1 MIMKAIRLM
10 ISMAAI
16 AAMTVACSDELE
28 QAGTNQ
34 LALNSSENAVNFST
48 YMGRSS
54 ITRGGA
60 YGSIDTEKLADPNYG
75 FGVFAY
81 QTGVDTYT
89 HYRTQAAKTDRY
101 PNFMYNEHIVG
112 DGAGGWKYA
121 DLRNTKYWPNE
132 VGTEAV
138 DDQNNDSGNDP
149 ATTAGTN
156 GGNVSFFAYAPY
168 ADFDYDANTRIDGI
182 AGQAVNDT
190 NDGATS
196 GIIAFSGNQF
206 NGDRTG
212 KKYSDPFLTYRIST
226 DSKKQVDLLWGT
238 TGKNGENVVGKE
250 QLGQPSENINEYV
263 NGALLK
269 NNHTTTPATIVRPTF
284 NVNTNLTKQ
293 KTNGTVEFA
302 FKHALAKIGGSY
314 IGAGE
319 GDDEDGKTPTNGLMV
334 ILDIDKDGQ
343 ELGGSLQEYAEGAK
357 DGTPYNTKVTINE
370 IVLESEKQLT
380 EAGLKAIKENSTFEY
395 NDTYVEPLSNQGIF
409 NLVTGV
415 WHDVQSVGETSR
427 VQDIVPTDV
436 DLKNDVNNDKDNEK
450 DAVLSNELA
459 EPKAVNWT
467 NDYTKDAFEA
477 LPIGVTTVAK
487 NVYESDAQP
496 FVFMPGS
503 YPIITI
509 TIDYTVRTYDAKL
522 AKKYTEVRQK
532 VTKRLYI
539 LDKIELN
546 KQYNIL
552 MHLGLTSVKFTAS
565 VSDWEVVSATGST
578 TDPGDGSSPI
588 STFDDEVEHVWLPIN
603 VAGIT
608 SVNMGSKDYDVP
620 ADNTITL
627 DEQGTA
633 EGTINLGA
641 ITFTRADGT
650 ELVTNK
656 LSDGSTIETSVTN
669 LTGVPAGQT
678 FATVANNAGS
688 FTITVPENTG
698 VSRSD
703 MVTIVVKG
711 PAGVKLATLNII
723 VPQKGAKTTPEAAVA
738 YNYSDRQYKGKFTAV
753 DENNIDYDIDITNVG
768 DGGKNIMNDFARIL
782 GALYRAGGVK
792 EISFGGNTYTWDEAG
807 TLLGS
812 NFKDEAGK
820 TLVAAFVEKFSTLL
834 GPGQFK
840 LTLGTDR
847 GDITFNAHVKSSAEL
862 AAEYEYTPA
871 YTYKGTISCAVN
883 NVTYTIT
890 EANAVENG
898 GRNIMNDMARFLGA
912 LYRNG
917 GVTSLTYNGKAYT
930 WDETKGLEGSNW
942 VDASGKTL
950 VSVLAYDYRNG
961 VPNGTQLKLTT
972 NMGDI
977 VFTIVIE

>member
-1 MIMKAIRLM
+1 MIMKTARLL

-16 AAMTVACSDELE
+16 AAMTVACSDDLE
-28 QAGTNQ
+28 QVATHQ
-34 LALNSSENAVNFST
+34 PALNTPENAVHFST
-48 YMGRSS
+48 YMGRGNT
-54 ITRGGA
+54 TRGGA

-81 QTGVDTYT
+81 QTGTAAYSA
-89 HYRTQAAKTDRY
+89 YRTDGSVDDRY

-121 DLRNTKYWPNE
+121 DIRNTKYWPNE
-132 VGTEAV
+132 VGLEAV

-149 ATTAGTN
+149 AVTDYTN

-168 ADFDYDANTRIDGI
+168 ADFDYAADTQVNGI
-182 AGQAVNDT
+182 TGQAVNNT
-190 NDGATS
+190 NDGTNS
-196 GIIAFSGNQF
+196 GIIAFSGNLY
-206 NGDRTG
+206 NGETD
-212 KKYSDPFLTYRIST
+212 KLFSDPYLQYRISN

-238 TGKNGENVVGKE
+238 AGKNGENVLGNE
-250 QLGQPSENINEYV
+250 QLGSSAEDYTEYDDEGEALENDYTETPPS
-263 NGALLK
+263 
-269 NNHTTTPATIVRPTF
+269 IVRPTQF
-284 NVNTNLTKQ
+284 VNTNLTKQ

-319 GDDEDGKTPTNGLMV
+319 GDDENGNTPTNGLMV

-343 ELGGSLQEYAEGAK
+343 EMGGSLQEYAEGAV
-357 DGTPYNTKVTINE
+357 DGTPYNTKVTINK

-380 EAGLKAIKENSTFEY
+380 AEGLEAIRNNSTFEY
-395 NDTYVEPLSNQGIF
+395 TDDYVENLFNQGIF

-415 WHDVQSVGETSR
+415 WHNIESSGRTGR
-427 VQDIVPTDV
+427 VQTIEPTDV
-436 DLKNDVNNDKDNEK
+436 DLENAVNNDADNDK

-522 AKKYTEVRQK
+522 AKKYSEVRQK

-539 LDKIELN
+539 LEEIQLN

-608 SVNMGSKDYDVP
+608 SVTIGDTEYPMP

-627 DEQGTA
+627 DEITTDGDN
-633 EGTINLGA
+633 IDLGA
-641 ITFTRADGT
+641 ITFNRADGT
-650 ELVTNK
+650 KLVTNA
-656 LSDGSTIETSVTN
+656 LNDGATITTTVAN
-669 LTGVPAGQT
+669 LTGVPAGDT
-678 FATVANNAGS
+678 FATVTEDDGE
-688 FTITVPENTG
+688 FTIEVPGNEG

-703 MVTIVVKG
+703 MATIVVTG
-711 PAGVKLATLNII
+711 PAGVKLATLNVII
-723 VPQKGAKTTPEAAVA
+723 PQEGAMTTPEAAVE
-738 YNYSDRQYKGKFTAV
+738 YEYTDREYVGLFTAV

-792 EISFGGNTYTWDEAG
+792 EITFNGSTYTWDEEG
-807 TLLGS
+807 TLKGS
-812 NFKDEAGK
+812 NFKNEAGQ
-820 TLVAAFVEKFSTLL
+820 TLVHDFVAKFSTLL

-847 GDITFNAHVKSSAEL
+847 GNITFNAHIKSTAEL
-862 AAEYEYTPA
+862 AIEYINDSGYTKHGEYVA
-871 YTYKGTISCAVN
+871 KVN
-883 NVTYTIT
+883 DVTWTNT
-890 EANAVENG
+890 VPVDEE
-898 GRNIMNDMARFLGA
+898 RLNIFWDLTRFLGGI
-912 LYRNG
+912 YHKG
-917 GVTSLTYNGKAYT
+917 GVTAVNYKGVDYEWNDANTSKGSKWTDDNGNTLYEAITY
-930 WDETKGLEGSNW
+930 EF
-942 VDASGKTL
+942 
-950 VSVLAYDYRNG
+950 RNG
-961 VPNGTQLKLTT
+961 VPSGTSLSFTT
-972 NMGDI
+972 DMGVI
-977 VFTIVIE
+977 TYTIVIE

>member
-28 QAGTNQ
+28 QAGTSQ

-81 QTGVDTYT
+81 YTGTTDYSG
-89 HYRTQAAKTDRY
+89 YRTRNAVAEHY

-112 DGAGGWKYA
+112 DGNGAWKYA
-121 DLRNTKYWPNE
+121 DVRNTKYWPNE
-132 VGTEAV
+132 VGTGAV

-149 ATTAGTN
+149 ATTDYAN
-156 GGNVSFFAYAPY
+156 GGKVSFYAYAPY
-168 ADFDYDANTRIDGI
+168 AKEGSNDKSEGI
-182 AGQAVNDT
+182 TGNAVSTTD
-190 NDGATS
+190 NDGTQS
-196 GIIAFSGNQF
+196 GIIAFSGNHF
-206 NGDRTG
+206 NGAYADNTPVENERCQ
-212 KKYSDPFLTYRIST
+212 YSDPYLQYRIST

-238 TGKNGENVVGKE
+238 AGTNGVNVLTEE
-250 QLGQPSENINEYV
+250 QKGTLSDAYPELTTAGLPLESRPSFFV
-263 NGALLK
+263 NS
-269 NNHTTTPATIVRPTF
+269 
-284 NVNTNLTKQ
+284 NLTKQ

-415 WHDVQSVGETSR
+415 WHDIKSEGSTKR

-436 DLKNDVNNDKDNEK
+436 NLENDVNNDADNEK

-459 EPKAVNWT
+459 EPKAVNFNWT
-467 NDYTKDAFEA
+467 NAYTKDAFEA

-539 LDKIELN
+539 LEEIQLN

-565 VSDWEVVSATGST
+565 VSDWEAVSATGST
-578 TDPGDGSSPI
+578 IDPGDGSSPI

-608 SVNMGSKDYDVP
+608 SVNMGSNDYDMP

-656 LSDGSTIETSVTN
+656 LSDGSTIETTCTN

-688 FTITVPENTG
+688 FTITVPANTG

-711 PAGVKLATLNII
+711 PDGVKLATLNII
-723 VPQKGAKTTPEAAVA
+723 VPQKGAMATPEAAVA

-753 DENNIDYDIDITNVG
+753 DDNNIDYDIDITNVG

-792 EISFGGNTYTWDEAG
+792 EINFGGNTYTWDEAG
-807 TLLGS
+807 TLKGS
-812 NFKDEAGK
+812 NFKNEAGI

-890 EANAVENG
+890 EADAVANG